1 MKHIIHGSFRKLDYL
16 GVQNAGDIRLQAVV
30 KDKGSE
36 LKEQKVINDGAD
48 FVNLDNF
55 SVVFVANE
63 LQINQNSFEHCQSV
77 RMLIIGNGCRSNIQ
91 SMELINMLNLERI
104 EIGSSCFNSVTALR
118 VENCPKLRRLFI
130 GDGSFE
136 RIRKC
141 VIENNEELLELQLGG
156 NKGVSIER
164 DEKKP
169 ARIDM
174 GKKTPLNP
182 KREGEKEDHEEQRIL
197 RLASWYYSYTV
208 MNRPSRVEESP
219 AWGSLFP
226 WLQ

>member
-1 MKHIIHGSFRKLDYL
+1 MCHFRGLCHYFIIHGSFRKLDYL
-16 GVQNAGDIRLQAVV
+16 GVQSVGDIRFQTVV
-30 KDKGSE
+30 KDKGGE
-36 LKEQKVINDGAD
+36 LIEQKVINNEDA
-48 FVNLDNF
+48 FVNLDDF
-55 SVVFVANE
+55 SVVFVANG
-63 LQINQNSFEHCQSV
+63 LLINQNSFVACQSV
-77 RMLIIGNGCRSNIQ
+77 RMLTIGNECESNIQ
-91 SMELINMLNLERI
+91 SMELVNMLNLERV
-104 EIGSSCFNSVTALR
+104 EIGNSCFNNVTALR

-156 NKGVSIER
+156 NKGVSIES

-169 ARIDM
+169 ARIDT

-197 RLASWYYSYTV
+197 RLAS
-208 MNRPSRVEESP
+208 
-219 AWGSLFP
+219 
-226 WLQ
+226 